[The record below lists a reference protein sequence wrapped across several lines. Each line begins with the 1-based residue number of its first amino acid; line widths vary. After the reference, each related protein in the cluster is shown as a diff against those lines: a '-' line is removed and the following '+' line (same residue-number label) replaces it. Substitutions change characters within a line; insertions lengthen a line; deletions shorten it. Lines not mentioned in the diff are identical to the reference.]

1 MSVKLRKNKSFFGF
15 SIATTRPLCHG
26 CSRFGGEAP
35 KRTRVQGPQQSHLNP
50 TASSTLSKRM
60 AAMAMKK
67 KKKGKKA
74 AKKK

>member
-1 MSVKLRKNKSFFGF
+1 LVTVWGRGAQEDK
-15 SIATTRPLCHG
+15 
-26 CSRFGGEAP
+26 
-35 KRTRVQGPQQSHLNP
+35 VQGPQQSHLNP

-74 AKKK
+74 AKK